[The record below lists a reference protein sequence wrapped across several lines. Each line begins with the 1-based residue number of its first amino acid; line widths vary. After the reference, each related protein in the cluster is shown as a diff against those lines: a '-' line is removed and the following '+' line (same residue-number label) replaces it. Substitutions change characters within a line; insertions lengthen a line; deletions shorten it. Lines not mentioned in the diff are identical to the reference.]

1 MNSPTS
7 VNWES
12 LINDLLRAGYTLDR
26 IAKESGMAGRSTVK
40 TLQTG
45 GGDTFYR
52 FGVRLVQMHRKVMRK
67 MKAKKQA

>member
-1 MNSPTS
+1 MNWKT
-7 VNWES
+7 
-12 LINDLLRAGYTLDR
+12 IIDDLLSAGYTLDR

-40 TLQTG
+40 TLQTS

-67 MKAKKQA
+67 MKAKEQA